1 VGKYLVE
8 VYVPSSSPDAL
19 TSAVARARSAAG
31 EMALDGMQVTYL
43 RSLFLPGDE
52 LCFLLYE
59 GPSAEAIGEAV
70 RRAAIT
76 FERIVEADTADG
88 VDPDSS

>member
-8 VYVPSSSPDAL
+8 LYVPSSSPEAL
-19 TSAVARARSAAG
+19 TSAVARARTAAS
-31 EMALDGMQVTYL
+31 EMALDGMHVTYL

-59 GPSAEAIGEAV
+59 GSSAEVVGEAA